1 MAAGESGKKE
11 HQDKTRNKSKKAEK
25 EKEQL

>member
-11 HQDKTRNKSKKAEK
+11 HHDKTRNKRKKAEK

>member
-1 MAAGESGKKE
+1 MAAGESGKKD
-11 HQDKTRNKSKKAEK
+11 HQNKTRNKRKKAEK